1 MIQGHPRIETS
12 LVARLT
18 VAEPLS
24 IQYLW
29 VSDGRR
35 AVRRVSEYRRCA
47 RCDRPACRSLPCW
60 DGVVSC
66 LALPLPFELRCGTRI
81 RGARGRRIGQAEWDQ
96 LIGPW
101 GRQLWEAVVRS
112 VEGSSRVGPWP
123 PYA

>member
-1 MIQGHPRIETS
+1 MSTGAVRGVI
-12 LVARLT
+12 
-18 VAEPLS
+18 
-24 IQYLW
+24 
-29 VSDGRR
+29 
-35 AVRRVSEYRRCA
+35 VRRVDPS
-47 RCDRPACRSLPCW
+47 PAGMEWYLA
-60 DGVVSC
+60 SC